1 MTERAVQRITAMA
14 GIAIVIL
21 VVAGLATWGN
31 PQYTDPI
38 HLTNAYYVG
47 HRGEALLSVTLF
59 LLLSLPVL
67 VFGTGIRTVLRR
79 REGED
84 DLLSTI
90 TFGAAVGCFVWLSVF
105 GAVNAALALVA
116 GQSTLGEERLLI
128 ALEYNVDQLNFLFIG
143 ALLGAASLAMIV
155 TRALPLWVGIVG
167 ACGGALLLTSNISM
181 LDPTGPIGNISNIG
195 VIGQFLFVGWLIAV
209 SVILIRRS
217 ISTPVAS
224 RATKP
229 DVVPG

>member
-1 MTERAVQRITAMA
+1 M
-14 GIAIVIL
+14 
-21 VVAGLATWGN
+21 
-31 PQYTDPI
+31 DP
-38 HLTNAYYVG
+38 
-47 HRGEALLSVTLF
+47 
-59 LLLSLPVL
+59 
-67 VFGTGIRTVLRR
+67 
-79 REGED
+79 
-84 DLLSTI
+84 
-90 TFGAAVGCFVWLSVF
+90 
-105 GAVNAALALVA
+105 
-116 GQSTLGEERLLI
+116 GEERLLI

-167 ACGGALLLTSNISM
+167 ACGGALLLTSNIGV
-181 LDPTGPIGNISNIG
+181 LDAYPTGPIGNISNIG